1 MSRRRFDETFKR
13 KVIQE
18 YEAGGIS
25 CYCLGKKYGVDAKCV
40 RSWSRLYKQHGE
52 DYLTTTIPILI
63 TLLNLNNK
71 LLIHTL
77 KVARLIN
84 L

>member
-25 CYCLGKKYGVDAKCV
+25 CYCLGKKYGVDAK
-40 RSWSRLYKQHGE
+40 
-52 DYLTTTIPILI
+52 
-63 TLLNLNNK
+63 
-71 LLIHTL
+71 
-77 KVARLIN
+77 
-84 L
+84 